1 MHDPLKLENQL
12 CFSLYTGARSIVR
25 KYKPFLEP
33 LNITY
38 TQYICLLVL
47 WEKDKISVK
56 ELGERLMLDSGTLTP
71 LIKKLET
78 QGLLRR
84 VRQTTDERMISIE
97 LTDKGLTLKED
108 AKDIPMK
115 IVQCLNIDIKQ
126 AIQLK
131 QTLDLFIE
139 KNPQ

>member
-12 CFSLYTGARSIVR
+12 CFSLYTGARSMVR
-25 KYKPFLEP
+25 KYKPFLDP

-56 ELGERLMLDSGTLTP
+56 ELGERLVLDSGTLTP

-84 VRQTTDERMISIE
+84 VRQTMDERMISIE
-97 LTDKGLTLKED
+97 LTEKGLALKDE
-108 AKDIPMK
+108 AKDIPFK

-131 QTLDLFIE
+131 ETLDLFIE
-139 KNPQ
+139 KNPT

>member
-12 CFSLYTGARSIVR
+12 CFSLYTGARSMVR
-25 KYKPFLEP
+25 KYKPFLDP

-56 ELGERLMLDSGTLTP
+56 ELGERLVLDSGTLTP
-71 LIKKLET
+71 LIKKLEI
-78 QGLLRR
+78 QGLLKR

-97 LTDKGLTLKED
+97 LTEKGLTLKED
-108 AKDIPMK
+108 AKDIPFK
-115 IVQCLNIDIKQ
+115 IVQCLNINLKQ

-131 QTLDLFIE
+131 ETLDLFIY
-139 KNPQ
+139 KNPV